1 MYIYIFIYFLFA
13 ARGSAEMIGGAGGG
27 DPYNL
32 FIQAPLQ

>member
-1 MYIYIFIYFLFA
+1 MRDKVHA

-32 FIQAPLQ
+32 FFQAPLQ